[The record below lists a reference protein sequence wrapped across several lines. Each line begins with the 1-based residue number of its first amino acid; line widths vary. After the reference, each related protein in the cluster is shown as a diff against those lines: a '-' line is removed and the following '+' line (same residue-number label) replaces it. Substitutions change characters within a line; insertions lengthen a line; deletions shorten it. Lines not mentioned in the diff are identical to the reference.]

1 MPTEEVR
8 TFVPTALPTAGFGID
23 IALECRVGDSQPP
36 QTLCGFKTVHL

>member
-8 TFVPTALPTAGFGID
+8 TFVPTAPPAAGFGID

-36 QTLCGFKTVHL
+36 PDIVWFKTVHL